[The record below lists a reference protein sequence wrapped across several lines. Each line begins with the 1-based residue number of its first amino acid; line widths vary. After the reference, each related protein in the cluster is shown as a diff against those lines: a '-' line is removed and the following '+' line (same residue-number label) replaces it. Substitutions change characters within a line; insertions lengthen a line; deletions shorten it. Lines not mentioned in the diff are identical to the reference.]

1 MCIDIQLTL
10 EHACYAGR
18 VAFGGDACC
27 GWWGVWQT
35 LDTALLVSH
44 IGRTLV
50 FSLAHSEMVC
60 AVLRCGVLW
69 VSCVLCVASAVCCV
83 CCLCRVAGGHESVIK
98 RFIHLDVMKRFIKLC
113 HCAVCT

>member
-1 MCIDIQLTL
+1 MYIYLHIYIYIHMYIDIQLTL

-27 GWWGVWQT
+27 LWWGVWQT

-50 FSLAHSEMVC
+50 FSLAHSEMVR
-60 AVLRCGVLW
+60 AVLRCGV
-69 VSCVLCVASAVCCV
+69 S
-83 CCLCRVAGGHESVIK
+83 
-98 RFIHLDVMKRFIKLC
+98 
-113 HCAVCT
+113 